1 MMAHETLA
9 TLIDS
14 KVAQYEEVAAL
25 FLMIEDKDKVNLL
38 QELETSLLELKEF
51 DEEQAIPEDFIGVL
65 ETLVGSMPSYSKVRK
80 SPRHPSEYDI
90 EQISKRLVSDVRS
103 AIDKLSVWKIWEK
116 VGFFNENWV
125 LVGANGSGKS
135 LLAAKIKETLTTEHG
150 IVINAQKLLIL
161 PRIQFIP
168 IHQEAEQYV
177 EAYQI
182 SPKDDK
188 KTFTMKSIDTLD
200 INTLKDSINDMPNV
214 MIGLFDN
221 AIYMHAQYYEA
232 NEADGDAGKKNFPRI
247 IDRVIKIWNDLVDD
261 RALEYHPESN
271 SLTITP
277 KDGSPTYE
285 AYKMSDG
292 ERTILYM
299 VGRILLAKEHSYII
313 VDEPEMNLHK
323 TIVCKLWDRIE
334 QERSDCRFAYLT
346 HDVEF
351 ASTRQSRKLWLKSYK
366 DPDEWDIRP
375 IENNEIPEELLLKV
389 LGSKKKVLF
398 CEGKQDSLDKNIY
411 EVLFPQLTII
421 PVESCRD
428 VINYV
433 RAFNK
438 YKDRR
443 VNAVGIVDAD
453 YRTPEEIE
461 KLNEDGICTL
471 GVAEVENLFMVEEFL
486 RAYLENNN
494 EDAVK
499 LDDIKARVLGMLA
512 KNSESHASEYVSSR
526 INYIFDNEDL
536 NKANSK
542 EEVQKHLDEFIQKI
556 KVSEWYDER
565 KAEIDKICEDKDYA
579 KAIKVYN
586 NKGILACV
594 SAALDY
600 KPKAYRLK
608 ALSFFISNDGA
619 KEILRSYVPKV

>member
-1 MMAHETLA
+1 MALPV
-9 TLIDS
+9 D
-14 KVAQYEEVAAL
+14 
-25 FLMIEDKDKVNLL
+25 
-38 QELETSLLELKEF
+38 QEKLGLLEELKAKLLEIK
-51 DEEQAIPEDFIGVL
+51 EYNENIGVPQSFIGVIEAL
-65 ETLVGSMPSYSKVRK
+65 INGMIDFPKTFVRKNNQTTFHYSKELIAQK
-80 SPRHPSEYDI
+80 STSDI
-90 EQISKRLVSDVRS
+90 QAS
-103 AIDKLSVWKIWEK
+103 IDKLSIWKIWEK
-116 VGFFNENWV
+116 VGFFKENWV

-135 LLAAKIKETLTTEHG
+135 LLAAKIKKTLTADHG

-161 PRIQFIP
+161 PRIQSLP
-168 IHQEAEQYV
+168 IHQETEQYV

-188 KTFTMKSIDTLD
+188 KTFPIKSLESWDLT
-200 INTLKDSINDMPNV
+200 TLKESINDMPNV

-232 NEADGDAGKKNFPRI
+232 NKANKAADQKNFPRI

-366 DPDEWDIRP
+366 APDVWDIRP
-375 IENNEIPEELLLKV
+375 IENNELPEELLLKV

-421 PVESCRD
+421 PVESCRN

-438 YKDRR
+438 YQDRR
-443 VNAVGIVDAD
+443 ADAVGIVDAD

-461 KLNEDGICTL
+461 KLKEDGIYTL

-486 RAYLENNN
+486 RAYLEDHN

-512 KNSESHASEYVSSR
+512 KNSGSHASEYVSSR

-556 KVSEWYDER
+556 KVSDWYDER

-600 KPKAYRLK
+600 IPKAYRLK
-608 ALSFFISNDGA
+608 ALRFLISNDGA
-619 KEILRSYVPKV
+619 KEILRTYVPKV